1 MFGAIQA
8 NNNKNDSIL
17 EEHLRR
23 YNSERIDKRSYI
35 GVIKTHNK
43 LKDDLMKGTSEKLH

>member
-1 MFGAIQA
+1 ME
-8 NNNKNDSIL
+8 KN
-17 EEHLRR
+17 LRH

-43 LKDDLMKGTSEKLH
+43 LKDDLMEDTSEELQ